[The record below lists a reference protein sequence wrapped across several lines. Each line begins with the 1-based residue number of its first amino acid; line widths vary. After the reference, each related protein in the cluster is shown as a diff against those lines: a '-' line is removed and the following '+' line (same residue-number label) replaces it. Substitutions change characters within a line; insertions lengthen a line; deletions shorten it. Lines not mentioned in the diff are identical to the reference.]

1 MSEAFDIQLELK
13 ERINYTEILE
23 TSIKNKKDVIKADI
37 FRLSKLRLMIIDDF
51 TDIPDSWIDEKYVAD
66 VKSVVVSKTVPNV
79 ILFNGVA
86 LGEEYMKRNGI
97 PLTKQTVVVDY
108 FKLKMAII
116 NLLDRLNMLIRKDK
130 IEQSSG
136 KNLKFETLDDLIETY
151 ANEEKE
157 IEET

>member
-23 TSIKNKKDVIKADI
+23 TSIKNKKDVIKSDI
-37 FRLSKLRLMIIDDF
+37 FKLSKLHLMIVDDF
-51 TDIPDSWIDEKYVAD
+51 TDIPDSWIDEKYVED
-66 VKSVVVSKTVPNV
+66 IKSVVRKKTVPNV
-79 ILFNGVA
+79 VLFNGVA
-86 LGEEYMKRNGI
+86 LSKEYMEKHKI
-97 PLTKQTVVVDY
+97 PLTKQTVEVDY

-136 KNLKFETLDDLIETY
+136 KNLKFESLDDLIDSF
-151 ANEEKE
+151 EKE
-157 IEET
+157 DEGDE